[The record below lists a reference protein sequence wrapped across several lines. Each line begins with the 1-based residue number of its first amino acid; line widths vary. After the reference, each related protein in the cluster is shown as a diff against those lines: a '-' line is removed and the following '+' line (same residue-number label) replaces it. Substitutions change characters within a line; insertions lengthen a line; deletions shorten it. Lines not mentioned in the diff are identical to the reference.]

1 MKQIIKAMLFISAIS
16 LFGCNGSSSSK
27 DNGSNVRQSN
37 ENSGTTCDKDVK
49 CPDSLYLIKPYQ
61 KPVPDDAGDYKV
73 SYVAEDKYR
82 KEAYFSNIKNLELK
96 SGFSYKVMAHK
107 DSNSLVIDKVLDSFF
122 DPNPFTMDIPL
133 INLKIEKKNNS
144 SYLLFDAQEFKV
156 SETAL
161 TARLDDLIGQSQS
174 MTPFEA
180 ENNKE
185 VIRLYFEF
193 DITPDIEKINH
204 IELINFER
212 N

>member
-1 MKQIIKAMLFISAIS
+1 MKQIIKTMLFVSAIS
-16 LFGCNGSSSSK
+16 LFGCNGSSNSK
-27 DNGSNVRQSN
+27 DNGSNIRQSN

-61 KPVPDDAGDYKV
+61 KPAPDEAGDYKV

-82 KEAYFSNIKNLELK
+82 KEAYFSSVKNLELK

-107 DSNSLVIDKVLDSFF
+107 DGNSLVIDKVLDLFF

-133 INLKIEKKNNS
+133 TNLKIEKKNNS
-144 SYLLFDAQEFKV
+144 SYLLFDALEFKV
-156 SETAL
+156 SETDL
-161 TARLDDLIGQSQS
+161 TARLVDLIGQSQS

-185 VIRLYFEF
+185 IVNFSFEF
-193 DITPDIEKINH
+193 DISTDAEKVNH
-204 IELINFER
+204 IELINFE
-212 N
+212 NN